1 MTYQSSVESLR
12 RLPPLFPYLQ
22 SIVSPKTFIHSTF
35 LVKPAEVSNVYL
47 CFYQTAKDLGV
58 ILYMSYILCKNGRLF
73 FCKEVWGHCEGSDT
87 EHMPKACDG

>member
-1 MTYQSSVESLR
+1 MVWLQVIPQVTQSRCAVRPSGDQMTYQSSVESLR

-47 CFYQTAKDLGV
+47 CLPNSQRPWGYTVYV
-58 ILYMSYILCKNGRLF
+58 IYL
-73 FCKEVWGHCEGSDT
+73 V
-87 EHMPKACDG
+87 